1 MISVNSVA
9 EKNMNTQPNPFQP
22 VLDSLLD
29 EKKDFPRKHLQQ
41 FSDLGDL
48 ELKTLLDVWS
58 GVSLKRK
65 LTLLEGLE
73 SLAEDDTLVNFED
86 LAKALLSDGES
97 AVRARA
103 IRLLRECEDAK
114 LISMYIDFLK
124 NDSDANTRAEAAVAL
139 GLFVALGEFE
149 EIPEA
154 FHHQTE
160 DALLEAA
167 TGADD
172 VKVRRRAL
180 ESLGFS
186 SRPEAQALIES
197 AFQQDDP
204 AWQASALFAMGR
216 SADDRWDEQVVASL
230 LSDNRSVREAAVEA
244 AGQLAIKSASPILLK
259 MLEDEEDDDVT
270 SAVIW
275 SLSQIGGED
284 ARAYIETLLDQTED
298 EEQIEFLEEALENLA
313 FTEDLDRF
321 DLLNFEP
328 DFDLDDEDE
337 DKALLN

>member
-167 TGADD
+167 NGADD

-230 LSDNRSVREAAVEA
+230 MSDNRSVREAAVEA

>member
-1 MISVNSVA
+1 
-9 EKNMNTQPNPFQP
+9 MNTQPNPFQP

-41 FSDLGDL
+41 FSDLGEL

-86 LAKALLSDGES
+86 LAKALLSDGDS

-230 LSDNRSVREAAVEA
+230 MSDNRNVREAAVEA

-284 ARAYIETLLDQTED
+284 ARSYIETLLDQTED

-328 DFDLDDEDE
+328 DLDFDEDDDEN
-337 DKALLN
+337 KALLN